1 MVRTSPCQ
9 EQPVPVCDSET
20 TWAVLSNQTITR
32 VRADSSLKPGQNLEE
47 TKPEEKYQIPRLMGS
62 RLTKRGTMKLN
73 IEHYFGSIQGQIKG
87 Q

>member
-1 MVRTSPCQ
+1 MSKIRLGHGH
-9 EQPVPVCDSET
+9 EAGRD
-20 TWAVLSNQTITR
+20 
-32 VRADSSLKPGQNLEE
+32 LEE
-47 TKPEEKYQIPRLMGS
+47 TKPEGKYQIPRLMGS